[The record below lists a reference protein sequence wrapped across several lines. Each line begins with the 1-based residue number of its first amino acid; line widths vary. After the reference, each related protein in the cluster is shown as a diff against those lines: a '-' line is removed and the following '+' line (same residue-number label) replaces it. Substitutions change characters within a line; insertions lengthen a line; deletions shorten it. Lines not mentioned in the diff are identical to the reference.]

1 MTMPGA
7 RTSRVFLSG
16 AALLLAACGG
26 EGDSL
31 SAAHWDAYGIAES
44 QEGSDFTPISLN
56 SPLGIG
62 PNRVEVALTDDGALL
77 AGALVTGQVYRLADD
92 PDEDSEPPVLHA
104 ELSLS
109 PRSIATSGAS
119 ASVGSSPTVYIA
131 NVEFD
136 ASGWWGFSLT
146 VDLDGEHT
154 EGILVRF
161 WVREHSS
168 EPAIGDPAPR
178 SIQLTLRD
186 VDDVAEIDSTVPPN
200 PRFHDLTIAEALDA
214 GKPVVVAFVTPAF
227 CQTRFCGPVME
238 SVIIPV
244 AEQYGDRINVL
255 HVEPFSLAS
264 AREGKL
270 EPVATV
276 QEWGLLQEPFVFV
289 VAQDGTIA
297 AKFEGIMEAEEVSA
311 VLDALLSE

>member
-1 MTMPGA
+1 M
-7 RTSRVFLSG
+7 
-16 AALLLAACGG
+16 ALK
-26 EGDSL
+26 
-31 SAAHWDAYGIAES
+31 
-44 QEGSDFTPISLN
+44 DFDRRL
-56 SPLGIG
+56 
-62 PNRVEVALTDDGALL
+62 VAL
-77 AGALVTGQVYRLADD
+77 
-92 PDEDSEPPVLHA
+92 
-104 ELSLS
+104 
-109 PRSIATSGAS
+109 
-119 ASVGSSPTVYIA
+119 
-131 NVEFD
+131 
-136 ASGWWGFSLT
+136 
-146 VDLDGEHT
+146 
-154 EGILVRF
+154 
-161 WVREHSS
+161 
-168 EPAIGDPAPR
+168 
-178 SIQLTLRD
+178 
-186 VDDVAEIDSTVPPN
+186 
-200 PRFHDLTIAEALDA
+200 IAEALDA